1 MTSFK
6 LTLLKTTSP
15 FMLGARCMR
24 IDGGKLRMI
33 QTMTAENFDTVME
46 GMAMSIPLT
55 MSP

>member
-1 MTSFK
+1 
-6 LTLLKTTSP
+6 
-15 FMLGARCMR
+15 
-24 IDGGKLRMI
+24 MI